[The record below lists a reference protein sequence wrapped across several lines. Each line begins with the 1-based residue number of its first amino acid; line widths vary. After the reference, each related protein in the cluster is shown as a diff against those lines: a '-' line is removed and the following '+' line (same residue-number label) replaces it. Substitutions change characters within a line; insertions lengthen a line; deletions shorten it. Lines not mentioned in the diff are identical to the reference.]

1 MNKEYLFNFDNDL
14 VKYVKKE
21 VMKYLNE
28 FNDNRVLYHYDR
40 MTVNELTQEVL
51 LKLFKS
57 NQGKINKSYIRKNIM
72 SVCID
77 SYRKNSDLDLDV
89 IVGSSY
95 RDNDDL
101 TCLEDLFLSVDDDTL
116 FESIYLES
124 ELKHFEGRELQI
136 FLKALEGLK
145 GQEIFQALNIP
156 HRTYYTLLKKLK
168 QRNI

>member
-1 MNKEYLFNFDNDL
+1 
-14 VKYVKKE
+14 
-21 VMKYLNE
+21 
-28 FNDNRVLYHYDR
+28 
-40 MTVNELTQEVL
+40 
-51 LKLFKS
+51 
-57 NQGKINKSYIRKNIM
+57 M